1 MNAIIETKNLFKTYD
16 KKAAVNNLSVA
27 FPQGKVSGL
36 LGPNGAG
43 KSTLLKIM
51 VGLAKAD
58 SGSMTV
64 MGESPSWKVNAEVA
78 YLPDR
83 AKWYG
88 YHTVDYAMKYAS
100 EIFPK
105 FNLEK
110 AGELINSM
118 KLDRGAKTNSLSRG
132 QQACLMLMICLAR
145 DSRLVLLDEP
155 FSGIDLICRERII
168 HSIIDSLTEQKQ
180 TFIISTHEIYEA
192 ESLFEYAVFLDKGQL
207 IMADEAEALRSQDGS
222 IESIYRRLYR

>member
-16 KKAAVNNLSVA
+16 KKNAVSNLSVA

-43 KSTLLKIM
+43 KSTLLKLM

-64 MGESPSWKVNAEVA
+64 MGEKPSWKVNAEIS

-88 YHTVDYAMKYAS
+88 YHTVDHAIQYAN
-100 EIFPK
+100 ELFPK

-118 KLDRGAKTNSLSRG
+118 KLDRNARTDALSRG

-145 DSRLVLLDEP
+145 DSKLVLLDEP

-207 IMADEAEALRSQDGS
+207 LMADEAEALRSQDGS